1 MFNKIKRY
9 KKNYRF
15 YQKELSNFTTVMKD
29 TNNSIVIADQ
39 HLYNCMG
46 YALGV
51 FDDWLGLRSF
61 EPSFADNDEEDID
74 YEYMQEVFYN
84 CCEELEEDFAVRRVA
99 GPDIE
104 LAANE
109 RLIAFRIGADDFHF
123 ARRNSDGVWTHK
135 PGGMHIREMS
145 EEELFGDV
153 WSDYRMCPYVSEVAF
168 FIISM
173 QKGIDK
179 YEISG

>member
-1 MFNKIKRY
+1 MFNVIKRRY

-15 YQKELSNFTTVMKD
+15 YQKELSNFATVMKD
-29 TNNSIVIADQ
+29 TNNSIIIADQ
-39 HLYNCMG
+39 YRYNCMS

-51 FDDWLGLRSF
+51 FDKWLGLRSF
-61 EPSFADNDEEDID
+61 EHSFADNNEEDID
-74 YEYMQEVFYN
+74 YEYMQEVFCD
-84 CCEELEEDFAVRRVA
+84 CCAELEEDFSVRRVA
-99 GPDIE
+99 GPNIE

-135 PGGMHIREMS
+135 PGGMRIREMS
-145 EEELFGDV
+145 EEELLGDV
-153 WSDYRMCPYVSEVAF
+153 WSDYRVCPYVSEVAF

-173 QKGIDK
+173 
-179 YEISG
+179 